1 MRRSALFG
9 LLATVL
15 VASAAP
21 AFSQS
26 ATPAS
31 APAAQPFRKLEFSRI
46 GGWEIA
52 AIGNDEK
59 VNHCILTRGTS
70 SADPKPGEPKFAFA
84 VDQTWAILQ
93 LRTADFKYTEKKGLP
108 VTVTTAEGSES
119 KPLAATGGPD
129 LANIRF
135 ATPTELNPVLAT
147 KHLDVRVEDYDRAA
161 LACGPRRG
169 QGRVRSMH
177 GEHRQPGEGLEQGRV
192 RSDSQAGEAR
202 HRQVHD
208 QQAHERDHVRH
219 GLARLHSGAR
229 GDAVRARPSH
239 IPPPSGSG

>member
-1 MRRSALFG
+1 MRRPALFG

-21 AFSQS
+21 AFSQP

-31 APAAQPFRKLEFSRI
+31 APAAQPFRKLEYSRI

-108 VTVTTAEGSES
+108 VTVTTADGSES
-119 KPLAATGGPD
+119 QPLAATGGPD

-135 ATPTELNPVLAT
+135 ATPTELNPLLAT
-147 KHLDVRVEDYDRAA
+147 KHLDVRVEDST
-161 LACGPRRG
+161 
-169 QGRVRSMH
+169 VRLSF
-177 GEHRQPGEGLEQGRV
+177 
-192 RSDSQAGEAR
+192 A
-202 HRQVHD
+202 
-208 QQAHERDHVRH
+208 
-219 GLARLHSGAR
+219 GLAE
-229 GDAVRARPSH
+229 VRAEFDQCMAN
-239 IPPPSGSG
+239 IGSPAKGWSKDEFEQILKQVKRGTAKCTTNKRTNVTMCDTD